1 VTTLAVLSRD
11 IEKTLKAAMIE
22 EAALDAVLLI
32 SHVLNLTS
40 IDYALDKDRK
50 ITEQECAEIME
61 LVQQRV
67 SRIPMSQI
75 FGEKEFWSLSFR
87 VTNETLTPRPD
98 SETLIET
105 ALKNVSDKS
114 DNIHV
119 LDLGT
124 GTGCLLLS
132 LLSELPNASGLGLD
146 ISNAALDVA
155 QSNAENLNLVNRVA
169 FKKSNWT
176 DKLRPE
182 ENFDIIIANPP
193 YIGTREKESLAPEV
207 KDHEP
212 GIALFS
218 GCDGLNDYKIIAEQ
232 IGSYL
237 ADGGMIILEIG
248 YKQAEDVKNIF
259 TSAGFNDISL
269 HKDLG
274 GRDRCLLIKK

>member
-1 VTTLAVLSRD
+1 MTTLAVLSRD

-22 EAALDAVLLI
+22 EAALDAMLLI

-50 ITEQECAEIME
+50 ITEQECVEIME

-67 SRIPMSQI
+67 SRIPMAQI

-105 ALKNVSDKS
+105 ALNNVSDKS
-114 DNIHV
+114 ENIRV
-119 LDLGT
+119 LDMGT

-132 LLSELPNASGLGLD
+132 LLSELPNANGLGLD

-155 QSNAENLNLVNRVA
+155 QCNAENLNLVNRAA

-176 DKLRPE
+176 DQLRPDE
-182 ENFDIIIANPP
+182 KFGIIIANPP

-212 GIALFS
+212 DIALFS

-237 ADGGMIILEIG
+237 ADDGMIILEIG